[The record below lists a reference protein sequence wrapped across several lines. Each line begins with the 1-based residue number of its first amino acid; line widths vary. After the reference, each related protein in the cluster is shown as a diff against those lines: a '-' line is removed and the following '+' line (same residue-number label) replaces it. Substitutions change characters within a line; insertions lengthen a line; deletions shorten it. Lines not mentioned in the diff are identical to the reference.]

1 MRPVLLLNVRIVVF
15 LVRPTSCELNPP
27 PATVTLQMVVD
38 EFRAVVRINAPQG
51 KWQALPHLLHRRH
64 DPGLALSQHRPR
76 LHPTRVDIGHVQRVN
91 ELAITAI
98 TRVRHQVHLDK
109 ARFLHVPRVGLDGN
123 MMLQQSAWLGP
134 AVVPLD

>member
-76 LHPTRVDIGHVQRVN
+76 LHCRLS
-91 ELAITAI
+91 ELMKMPVLIAKRKSLLCATE
-98 TRVRHQVHLDK
+98 
-109 ARFLHVPRVGLDGN
+109 
-123 MMLQQSAWLGP
+123 
-134 AVVPLD
+134 